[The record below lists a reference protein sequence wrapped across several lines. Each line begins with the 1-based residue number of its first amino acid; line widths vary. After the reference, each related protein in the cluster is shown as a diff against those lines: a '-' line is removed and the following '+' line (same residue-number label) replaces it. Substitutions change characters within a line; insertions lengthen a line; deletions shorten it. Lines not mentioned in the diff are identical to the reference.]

1 MAHALTTRS
10 NGFVEFA
17 FLKSDGAAWHGLG
30 QPMADD
36 ATLEQWLASSGM
48 DWRIQRGKVR
58 YAVDAAG
65 TLQEMP
71 EQHVLFRSDTKAPL
85 GLVSDSY
92 KAVQPRQ
99 VLEFFK
105 SVAGLEGLDLTAAG
119 TLFDGKRFWATAK
132 IGEACPVSDRD
143 KIGGYLLLSTSADG
157 SMATEARLTTIRVVC
172 NNTLQM
178 ARGEGK
184 AQVRLTHRSVFRPE
198 EIHRQL
204 GTLKARDTFAAFQQQ
219 MAQLAECRIAYDAA
233 DDLVVR
239 LLAGGAQQIVEGKGA
254 EADKVRE
261 SIGYRKIMGLFGGE
275 QLGAG
280 LPGVHGTAYGM
291 LQAVTEYADHH
302 IRARSAD
309 NRFAAAQWGS
319 GAELKASAF
328 EQLLA
333 MS

>member
-1 MAHALTTRS
+1 MAHALTARS

-71 EQHVLFRSDTKAPL
+71 EQHVLFRSDTKAP
-85 GLVSDSY
+85 SAWSRTAT

-105 SVAGLEGLDLTAAG
+105 SVAGLKGLDLTAAG

-157 SMATEARLTTIRVVC
+157 SMATEARLTTIRVV
-172 NNTLQM
+172 LQ
-178 ARGEGK
+178 
-184 AQVRLTHRSVFRPE
+184 QH
-198 EIHRQL
+198 
-204 GTLKARDTFAAFQQQ
+204 
-219 MAQLAECRIAYDAA
+219 AA
-233 DDLVVR
+233 D
-239 LLAGGAQQIVEGKGA
+239 GARRRQGPGP
-254 EADKVRE
+254 ADPP
-261 SIGYRKIMGLFGGE
+261 L
-275 QLGAG
+275 G
-280 LPGVHGTAYGM
+280 LPPRGDPSPARHAQGPRHVRCVPTADG
-291 LQAVTEYADHH
+291 
-302 IRARSAD
+302 
-309 NRFAAAQWGS
+309 AAGRVPHRVRR
-319 GAELKASAF
+319 G
-328 EQLLA
+328 
-333 MS
+333 